1 MKLYE
6 IDEAIMN
13 LFDPDT
19 GECVDY
25 DALESLQMERDRK
38 IEGIALWIKDLEAD
52 AVKIRNE
59 EKALAERRRSM
70 ETKADNLTRFLAG
83 VVGEG
88 NKFSTSKC
96 AISWRR
102 SESVHVVNYDEL
114 KQDPYADNYLRYK
127 DPEVDRAA
135 IKAAIKDGLT
145 VMGAELV
152 TNNNMQLR

>member
-6 IDEAIMN
+6 IDEAIIN

-52 AVKIRNE
+52 AAKIRNE

-70 ETKADNLTRFLAG
+70 ETKADNLTKFLAR

-88 NKFSTSKC
+88 NKFATSKC

-102 SESVHVVNYDEL
+102 SESVHVDFKEL

-127 DPEVDRAA
+127 DPEVDKAA
-135 IKAAIKDGLT
+135 IKAALKDGLT

-152 TNNNMQLR
+152 TNNNIQLR

>member
-70 ETKADNLTRFLAG
+70 ESKADNLTKFLAG

-88 NKFSTSKC
+88 NRFSTSKC
-96 AISWRR
+96 AISWRK
-102 SESVHVVNYDEL
+102 SESVRIIFAIRQMAALAITHPKSYDIL
-114 KQDPYADNYLRYK
+114 FHLRAL
-127 DPEVDRAA
+127 VD
-135 IKAAIKDGLT
+135 DL
-145 VMGAELV
+145 MGV
-152 TNNNMQLR
+152 KS

>member
-13 LFDPDT
+13 LFDPET

-25 DALESLQMERDRK
+25 EALESLQMERDRK

-70 ETKADNLTRFLAG
+70 ESKADNLTKFLAG

-88 NKFSTSKC
+88 NRFSTSKC
-96 AISWRR
+96 AISWRK
-102 SESVHVVNYDEL
+102 SESVRVDFEEL
-114 KQDPYADNYLRYK
+114 KQDPLADNYLRYK
-127 DPEVDRAA
+127 DPEIDKAA
-135 IKAAIKDGLT
+135 IKAAIKDGKT
-145 VMGAELV
+145 VLGAELV
-152 TNNNMQLR
+152 TNNNIQLR